1 MTASSEI
8 GTAPKRGVLHVLTGR
23 PERPYANPYTAGA
36 LLGIVLFLSFF
47 ITGNGLGASGGLNR
61 MIVFVEDLI
70 VPAHIDRTP
79 YLIEMAGGVR
89 NALDSWVVFVAFGAL
104 VGGFASGWFNGRLKA
119 ETKKGPRI
127 SVRTRWATAFIGG
140 AIMGYGA
147 RFARSC
153 TSGQAL
159 SGGATLSVGS
169 WALMMCIFASA
180 YALAYFVRRLWT

>member
-1 MTASSEI
+1 MTANSEM
-8 GTAPKRGVLHVLTGR
+8 GTAPKRGLLGALTGR
-23 PERPYANPYTAGA
+23 PERPYTNPYTAGA

-70 VPAHIDRTP
+70 APAHIDRTP

-89 NALDSWVVFVAFGAL
+89 NALDSWVVFVALGAL

-127 SVRTRWATAFIGG
+127 SVRTR
-140 AIMGYGA
+140 
-147 RFARSC
+147 
-153 TSGQAL
+153 
-159 SGGATLSVGS
+159 
-169 WALMMCIFASA
+169 
-180 YALAYFVRRLWT
+180 